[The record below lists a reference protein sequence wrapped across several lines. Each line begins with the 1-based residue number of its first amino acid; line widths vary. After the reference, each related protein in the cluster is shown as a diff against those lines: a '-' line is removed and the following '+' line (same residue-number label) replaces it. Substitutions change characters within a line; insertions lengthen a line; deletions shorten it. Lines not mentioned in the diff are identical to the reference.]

1 MTEGSLNPIEWDWT
15 HWPFALNWGSMFDI
29 TPLVNTA
36 KALFHAVPSLMGDDQ
51 SEGRLRAAA
60 AAHESMAQNL
70 DKVFDVLDGHAKGQG
85 SGYLDRVVKEWK
97 GTAADEF
104 RKVWGEVV
112 KQDNRTALKQSS
124 TDIAQILRMVAD
136 SAALTKKAILE
147 FLRTA
152 LLWAGLFMAFKYLA
166 ARFAASM
173 AGGLMAQMIAYIRTR
188 QLVLYAVQFLI
199 RFGTMLRTLAT
210 ALKNLPV
217 IGRLLI
223 RLRSMRA
230 VGAME
235 KAVLQAVKNRNLTGY
250 AEKFAQASFK
260 NYAKTSGSVYGGIIG
275 TQMAAQG
282 MSGHSIF
289 NLSPISFTQAARIT
303 TGAMLVATFAPVGG
317 FFGKGILQGGTA
329 ASWAA
334 TLTKTGAAVG
344 ESGMAFGSF
353 VGLRNWTYEQLKH
366 KLPGK
371 QGNLHKQFWGGIPTS
386 FFRVWRPLQ
395 TNPDF
400 GQLPDTNLPTANGQA
415 IAPRPDPVQPQP
427 QRTEKVGYW
436 PVNNGSL
443 YDIAEKVYGDPNR
456 WREIYAANRD
466 VIGDDPRMLMPG
478 QVLRI
483 PLDE

>member
-1 MTEGSLNPIEWDWT
+1 MTEGSLNPIEWNWT
-15 HWPFALNWGSMFDI
+15 HWPFALDWGSMFDI

-36 KALFHAVPSLMGDDQ
+36 KAMFHAVPSLMGDDE

-60 AAHESMAQNL
+60 AAHESLAQNL

-97 GTAADEF
+97 GTAAEEF

-112 KQDNRTALKQSS
+112 KQDNRTALKKSS

-147 FLRTA
+147 LLRTA
-152 LLWAGLFMAFKYLA
+152 LLWGALFMAFKYLA

-188 QLVLYAVQFLI
+188 QLVLYAVQVMI
-199 RFGTMLRTLAT
+199 RFGTLLRTLAT

-217 IGRLLI
+217 VGRLLV

-235 KAVLQAVKNRNLTGY
+235 KAVLQAAKNRNLTGY

-260 NYAKTSGSVYGGIIG
+260 NYARTSGSVYGGIIG

-303 TGAMLVATFAPVGG
+303 TGAMLVATFAPASG
-317 FFGKGILQGGTA
+317 FFGKGLLQGGTA

-353 VGLRNWTYEQLKH
+353 VGLRNWTYEQIKH
-366 KLPGK
+366 KLPGARVAGK
-371 QGNLHKQFWGGIPTS
+371 PGNFHKQFWGGIPTS
-386 FFRVWRPLQ
+386 LFRVWRPLQ

-400 GQLPDTNLPTANGQA
+400 GELPDTNLPTANGQA
-415 IAPRPDPVQPQP
+415 VAPRPD
-427 QRTEKVGYW
+427 RTEKVGYW
-436 PVNNGSL
+436 PVDNGSL

-456 WREIYAANRD
+456 WREIYAANRE
-466 VIGDDPRMLMPG
+466 VIGDDPRKLVPG
-478 QVLRI
+478 QLLRI